1 MVSGVCVVEGGGGGE
16 RERERERERSYIN
29 YIPSRKKETG
39 GNSTPSTE
47 LLMLTYSLCCMF
59 VCFYLF
65 VQKRLVKRTEKKRAR
80 SRRKMKMWVVITT
93 FARDNLLFTMSSQSI
108 M

>member
-1 MVSGVCVVEGGGGGE
+1 
-16 RERERERERSYIN
+16 
-29 YIPSRKKETG
+29 
-39 GNSTPSTE
+39 
-47 LLMLTYSLCCMF
+47 MF